1 MLSNEDIKG
10 TIKNRKNVEA
20 KNEYHLIKCNDENDN
35 MDSNI
40 VNHEIEDLQ
49 KELHQMNMENEIKTD
64 RSGYGNMD
72 ELKVQILENESL
84 NNK

>member
-10 TIKNRKNVEA
+10 IIKNRKNVET

-35 MDSNI
+35 MDPNI

-49 KELHQMNMENEIKTD
+49 KELNQMNMENEIKTD